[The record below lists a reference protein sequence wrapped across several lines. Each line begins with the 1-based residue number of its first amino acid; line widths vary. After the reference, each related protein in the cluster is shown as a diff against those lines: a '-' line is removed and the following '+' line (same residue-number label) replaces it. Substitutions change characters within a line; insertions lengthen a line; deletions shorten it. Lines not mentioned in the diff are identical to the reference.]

1 MLDFIAQFQSTAIA
15 TLDEKGLPFSSYA
28 PFVNHNH
35 RFYIFISDVAKHA
48 QNLRK
53 RPNASLLFIE
63 DESKSEQIFARKRIS
78 LQCSS
83 QLIRRDDVHFGE
95 VMEIFKTRFSA
106 DMVSMLMGMQDFN
119 LYELSTN
126 YGEATF
132 GFGEAYSVGG
142 EHMEELLSR
151 QGGSGHKKSYTK
163 CH

>member
-1 MLDFIAQFQSTAIA
+1 MLDFIAQFQSTTIA

-28 PFVNHNH
+28 PFVHHKH

-48 QNLRK
+48 QNLKK

-83 QLIRRDDVHFGE
+83 QMIKRDEPKFQDV
-95 VMEIFKTRFSA
+95 MKIFKSKFSA
-106 DMVSMLMGMQDFN
+106 EMVTMLMGMADFN
-119 LYELSTN
+119 LYELSTD

-132 GFGEAYSVGG
+132 GFGEAYSIGG
-142 EHMEELLSR
+142 EHMEELVSR
-151 QGGSGHKKSYTK
+151 TGGGGHKKS
-163 CH
+163 

>member
-28 PFVNHNH
+28 PFVHH
-35 RFYIFISDVAKHA
+35 DHCFYIFISDVAKHA

-63 DESKSEQIFARKRIS
+63 DESKTEQIFARKRVS

-83 QLIRRDDVHFGE
+83 RMIKREEARFE
-95 VMEIFKTRFSA
+95 AVMAVFKTKFSA
-106 DMVSMLMGMQDFN
+106 DMVSMLMRMQDFN
-119 LYELSTN
+119 LYELSTD

-132 GFGEAYSVGG
+132 GFGEAYNIGG

-151 QGGSGHKKSYTK
+151 QGGSGHKKS
-163 CH
+163 